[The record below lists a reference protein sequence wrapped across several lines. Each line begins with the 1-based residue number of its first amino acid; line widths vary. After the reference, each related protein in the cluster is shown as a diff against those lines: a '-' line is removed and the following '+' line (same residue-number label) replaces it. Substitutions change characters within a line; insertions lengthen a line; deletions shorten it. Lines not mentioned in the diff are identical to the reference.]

1 MKKINNK
8 KVIVICIFALLIL
21 AAIFIIKKRNGSE
34 PDTIEKSIQPSRG
47 QIKSIIS
54 TTGTVLPQ
62 NRLEL
67 KPPVNVRVEKIMVL
81 EGQGVRTGQILAWMS
96 STDRAALIDAART
109 QDSKSLK
116 YWEEVYK
123 PIPLVSPINGTVIV
137 RSVEPGQTVQ
147 TTSPILVLSDRLIV
161 KADVDETDIG
171 RVREGQEVVISLDA
185 YPDVREKGRVDHIY
199 YESQLVNNVTIYK
212 VDILPV
218 KVPRVFRSGMSANID
233 IVEKMK
239 KDALLVPSEAI
250 ILENQKNY
258 LLVKKRNGGAAEKRE
273 VQTGLVDEQNAE
285 ILSGIKDDDTVI
297 VVTKKSL
304 QLDAKKTGNP
314 FLPARKR

>member
-1 MKKINNK
+1 LKKIDNK
-8 KVIVICIFALLIL
+8 KIIVICIFTLLVL
-21 AAIFIIKKRNGSE
+21 AAIFIITKRNGSE
-34 PDTIEKSIQPSRG
+34 PDTIEKNIQPSRG

-171 RVREGQEVVISLDA
+171 RVRVGQEVVISLDA

-239 KDALLVPSEAI
+239 KDALLVPSEAV
-250 ILENQKNY
+250 ILENQKTY
-258 LLVKKRNGGAAEKRE
+258 LLVKKKNVGAAEKRE

-285 ILSGIKDDDTVI
+285 ILSGIKDDDTV
-297 VVTKKSL
+297 VVVVKKSL

>member
-1 MKKINNK
+1 LKKINNK